1 MTRILTACLAFTVLC
16 AAAPPPPVPVI
27 LDTDIGDDIDDAL
40 ALSLALQSPELK
52 VLAVTTVL
60 RHGQERADLAA
71 RILELFHRTD
81 VPVGIGA
88 EETLM
93 GGPQPYAK
101 VIQHGAL
108 PSGFRFSAPRRN
120 GLELM
125 IETCLRA
132 PGKVTILAYGPLT
145 NIALALRAESRIKDK
160 IERIVLMNGVFF
172 RPGLEYNTL
181 TDAEASAI
189 VYASGLPIETV
200 GLDVTMQCR
209 LNAAQM
215 GRIEES
221 KLDTAQFLLQLIR
234 MWQNA
239 NHAQFPILHDP
250 LSVAV
255 AIRPDLVS
263 TVTGGVSV
271 ETRGTPGETQG
282 MTVFR
287 ENPKGNV
294 RVANEVNSAAVI
306 DFFLDRVLAPPR
318 Q

>member
-1 MTRILTACLAFTVLC
+1 MIRFLAACFACAVLC
-16 AAAPPPPVPVI
+16 AAAPPPPAPVI

-40 ALSLALQSPELK
+40 ALSLALQSPELN

-145 NIALALRAESRIKDK
+145 NVALALRAESRLKDK

-181 TDAEASAI
+181 TDAEASSI
-189 VYASGLPIETV
+189 VYSSGLPIETV

-209 LNAAQM
+209 LNAAQLR
-215 GRIEES
+215 RIEDS
-221 KLDTAQFLLQLIR
+221 KLETAQFLLQLIR
-234 MWQNA
+234 MWQEA

-263 TVTGGVSV
+263 TVTGEVSV